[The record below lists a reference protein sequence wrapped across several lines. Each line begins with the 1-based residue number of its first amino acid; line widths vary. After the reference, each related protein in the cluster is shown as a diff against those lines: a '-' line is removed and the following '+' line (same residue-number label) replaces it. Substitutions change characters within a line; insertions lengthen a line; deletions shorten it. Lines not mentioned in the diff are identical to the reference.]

1 VQAVGLR
8 THAWN
13 TALRSIL
20 LLAGFPVL
28 LVAMG
33 YALALL
39 LVAGD
44 APGVRAGL
52 VMAAKLL
59 PAIIPLALLLA
70 AAWFAIAWFAHL
82 RILELVTGA
91 RRVTEAGQQPRLWRL
106 TEALCISRGMRM
118 PRLAVID
125 TPARNA
131 FAAGLTADRAA
142 VTVTRGL
149 MEALDDRELSAV
161 LAHELAH
168 IRNGDARLGVV
179 AAVFVGV
186 ITLVTDGVWQMLKLL
201 RLGRGARGRSRPS
214 YSSSSRSSSSRSS
227 SGGRGGGGG
236 AVVVLVLI
244 AIAILIAALAHLLA
258 VVLRMALSRNREYL
272 ADAGAVEMT
281 GDADAMVSAL
291 RKVAQRPDLP
301 AVPEQVRA
309 MFLHDAPLSRGWG
322 WFATHPP
329 MEDRVA
335 TLVRYAGA
343 RDPGP
348 LPDITPEPQP
358 EAAPEP
364 AAPDPAAP
372 DPAAPDL
379 AAPDLAA
386 PAGPR
391 SPFFERLDAM
401 AAFMRTN
408 DRSWMDNQAKRE
420 AARRAG
426 RDPDEAAPPPPFS
439 VPAPPSGD
447 EPHSPASSPPA
458 GPWHRPP
465 PAPPGP
471 G

>member
-1 VQAVGLR
+1 MQAVGLR

-39 LVAGD
+39 LVAGQ
-44 APGVRAGL
+44 APDLRTGL
-52 VMAAKLL
+52 AMAADLL

-70 AAWFAIAWFAHL
+70 GLWFAIAWFAHR
-82 RILELVTGA
+82 RILDLVTGA
-91 RRVTEAGQQPRLWRL
+91 KRVTEPRQEPRLWRL

-118 PRLAVID
+118 PRLGVIE

-131 FAAGLTADRAA
+131 FAAGMTQDRSA

-149 MEALDDRELSAV
+149 LDALDDAELSAV
-161 LAHELAH
+161 LAHELTH

-186 ITLVTDGVWQMLKLL
+186 ITLVTDGVWNLLKLL
-201 RLGRGARGRSRPS
+201 RFSRMGGTGRGRSS
-214 YSSSSRSSSSRSS
+214 SSSSSRS
-227 SGGRGGGGG
+227 SGGRGGGL
-236 AVVVLVLI
+236 VVVALI
-244 AIAILIAALAHLLA
+244 AIAIVIAALAHLLA

-272 ADAGAVEMT
+272 ADAGAVQMT
-281 GDADAMVSAL
+281 GNADAMISAL

-301 AVPEQVRA
+301 AVPQQVRA
-309 MFLHDAPLSRGWG
+309 LFLHDAALSRAGGWRPG

-329 MEDRVA
+329 MQDRVEA
-335 TLVRYAGA
+335 LVRFGGG

-348 LPDITPEPQP
+348 LPPIAADPDPQP
-358 EAAPEP
+358 VPELP
-364 AAPDPAAP
+364 AAQAP
-372 DPAAPDL
+372 RA
-379 AAPDLAA
+379 
-386 PAGPR
+386 
-391 SPFFERLDAM
+391 PFFERLDAM

-420 AARRAG
+420 EARRAG
-426 RDPDEAAPPPPFS
+426 RDPDEAAPPPPVS

-447 EPHSPASSPPA
+447 APRSPASSPPS

-465 PAPPGP
+465 RAPPGP

>member
-1 VQAVGLR
+1 MQAVGLR

-33 YALALL
+33 YAVALL
-39 LVAGD
+39 LVAGQ
-44 APGVRAGL
+44 APDVGTGL
-52 VMAAKLL
+52 ALAAQRL
-59 PAIIPLALLLA
+59 PQVIPLALLLA
-70 AAWFAIAWFAHL
+70 AVWFAIAWFAHR
-82 RILELVTGA
+82 RILDLVTGA
-91 RRVTEAGQQPRLWRL
+91 KRVTEPRQEPRLWRL
-106 TEALCISRGMRM
+106 TEALCISRGMRL
-118 PRLAVID
+118 PRLSVIE

-149 MEALDDRELSAV
+149 LDSLDDAELSAV

-186 ITLVTDGVWQMLKLL
+186 ITLVTDGAWQMMKLM
-201 RLGRGARGRSRPS
+201 RFGRMGGMGR
-214 YSSSSRSSSSRSS
+214 SRSSSSRASGG
-227 SGGRGGGGG
+227 GGRGGGG
-236 AVVVLVLI
+236 ALVVLALV
-244 AIAILIAALAHLLA
+244 AIAILVAVLAHLLA

-281 GDADAMVSAL
+281 ANADAMIAAL

-301 AVPEQVRA
+301 AVPDQVRA
-309 MFLHDAPLSRGWG
+309 LFLHDAALSRGWS

-335 TLVRYAGA
+335 ALVRYGGG

-348 LPDITPEPQP
+348 LPPLDPPLSP
-358 EAAPEP
+358 PASPSADAPH
-364 AAPDPAAP
+364 
-372 DPAAPDL
+372 L
-379 AAPDLAA
+379 
-386 PAGPR
+386 
-391 SPFFERLDAM
+391 
-401 AAFMRTN
+401 
-408 DRSWMDNQAKRE
+408 
-420 AARRAG
+420 
-426 RDPDEAAPPPPFS
+426 
-439 VPAPPSGD
+439 
-447 EPHSPASSPPA
+447 PASSPPA

-465 PAPPGP
+465 PLPPAPG
-471 G
+471 